1 MKFETILALITE
13 PKYRKIIND
22 PDLTDYQKAA
32 DIHAELE
39 ADGEPIGSVRPPRK
53 PRTSKPKPD
62 LENRDARPTQDDGEI
77 G

>member
-39 ADGEPIGSVRPPRK
+39 ADGEPIGSVRPARK
-53 PRTSKPKPD
+53 PGNIKPKP
-62 LENRDARPTQDDGEI
+62 EIETPDARPTQDDGEI

>member
-13 PKYRKIIND
+13 PKYRKIIMD

-32 DIHAELE
+32 DLHAQLQLDAEGIEL
-39 ADGEPIGSVRPPRK
+39 GRPPRK
-53 PRTSKPKPD
+53 ARNIKPKPEI
-62 LENRDARPTQDDGEI
+62 ENRDARPTQGDGET

>member
-13 PKYRKIIND
+13 PKYRKIIMD

-32 DIHAELE
+32 DIHAQFLNDD
-39 ADGEPIGSVRPPRK
+39 AGVDRPARK
-53 PRTSKPKPD
+53 TRAIKPKP
-62 LENRDARPTQDDGEI
+62 EIESRDARPTQDDGEI

>member
-22 PDLTDYQKAA
+22 ADLTDYQKAA

-39 ADGEPIGSVRPPRK
+39 ADGAPIGSVRAPRK
-53 PRTSKPKPD
+53 ARTIKPKPEI
-62 LENRDARPTQDDGEI
+62 ENRDARPTQDDGEI